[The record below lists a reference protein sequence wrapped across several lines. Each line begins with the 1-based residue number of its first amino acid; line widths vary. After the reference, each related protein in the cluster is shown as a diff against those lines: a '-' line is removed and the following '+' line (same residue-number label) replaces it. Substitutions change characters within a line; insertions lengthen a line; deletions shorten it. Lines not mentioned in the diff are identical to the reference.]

1 MIGREVEIQK
11 TDNEVINDNTGTIK
25 DFSNGIVGK
34 LSHKKWR
41 RLWKK
46 EKRKKKRQQM
56 RIEFERLEEEQRI
69 ESGLTTEEAIEAHR
83 KQEEWQEL
91 LLEKKRQKLHED
103 WLAVER
109 NAQEEFERKKLEEE
123 RRRNERL
130 EQERRIKEEWERQ
143 QREEEEGKKRKDQ
156 AAKKREVINVVL
168 LLCSVRR
175 LMHNGAGICLSYFP
189 ACFQCIC
196 SFTRKMPPQFSCLG
210 IHNKKD
216 DVSFC
221 SF

>member
-175 LMHNGAGICLSYFP
+175 I
-189 ACFQCIC
+189 
-196 SFTRKMPPQFSCLG
+196 
-210 IHNKKD
+210 
-216 DVSFC
+216 FC
-221 SF
+221 